1 MARTC
6 KCGCGIELPA
16 ASKCTTQMGK
26 LRFASAECRNRVAMV
41 NLKKIEAKRTK
52 KAAVVVKQKKKAVT
66 KRNADLRRK
75 VKANPR
81 AKALETAQLLARIS
95 RANDDGYCTCVTC
108 GHIGKWNEG
117 FDGGHFIAKG
127 NCSYWMLDPRNIW
140 PQCKACNGNG
150 MKFGN
155 KEADYTL
162 FMVDTFGRQFVDYM
176 KSMEKTIIKRSV
188 NDYNE
193 FISESNLEVAIHK
206 ARIGL

>member
-1 MARTC
+1 MA
-6 KCGCGIELPA
+6 
-16 ASKCTTQMGK
+16 K
-26 LRFASAECRNRVAMV
+26 LRFASAECRDRVAMA
-41 NLKKIEAKRTK
+41 NLKKIRDKEAK
-52 KAAVVVKQKKKAVT
+52 KAAAKIKQKQGVIK
-66 KRNADLRRK
+66 KRNTDLRKK

-108 GHIGKWNEG
+108 GYVSKWNEG
-117 FDGGHFIAKG
+117 FDGGHFMAKG
-127 NCSYWMLDPRNIW
+127 NCSYWMLDSRNIW

-162 FMVDTFGRQFVDYM
+162 FMIDTFGREFIDYM